1 MTGPSAPADT
11 PVRMEMCMRSLAVV
25 LLLLAS
31 SFAYAAKR
39 VTVQELTQILDSM
52 HQANKSDEDVATRLK
67 QVQLSEELTA
77 PDAARMEQ
85 YLPGPSS
92 KEQLDILAGLSAFE
106 LPAASPGPAPASPD
120 TAAILSHSEQWLKGT
135 YLQVATFT
143 ASKVVLRYQDDVE
156 NMSSQPG
163 LRVDSPN
170 TYAKF
175 AEGRT
180 DTVETTQGA
189 EKLVGDQPK
198 EHWGENGQ
206 ISEGGPPPPLP
217 EIFQEANAS
226 EKIAFSRWETI
237 GGKPAAVFTFAVDK
251 KKSHYNVAYCCFPQT
266 DTATGVSNAGYG
278 LAPGAVQSVTTWR
291 PFKKTVPY
299 HGLLFID
306 PESGAILRTLTYAEL
321 KPSDYIHTENVRV
334 DYTLTALG
342 DKICVVPQSS
352 ITLDEVVPGGDTGMQ
367 GYSVRHRLFLA
378 TYGNYRPGGAN

>member
-1 MTGPSAPADT
+1 
-11 PVRMEMCMRSLAVV
+11 MRSLALV
-25 LLLLAS
+25 LLVLAS

-52 HQANKSDEDVATRLK
+52 HQANKSDDDIATRLK

-77 PDAARMEQ
+77 ADAAKLEQ

-92 KEQLDILAGLSAFE
+92 KEQLEILAGLSAFE
-106 LPAASPGPAPASPD
+106 LPPASPGPAPAVPD
-120 TAAILSHSEQWLKGT
+120 SGTILSRTNEWMKGT
-135 YLQVATFT
+135 YLQVPSFT
-143 ASKVVLRYQDDVE
+143 ASKVIFRYQDDVE

-163 LRVDSPN
+163 LQVDSPN
-170 TYAKF
+170 TYAKL

-206 ISEGGPPPPLP
+206 ISEGGAPLP
-217 EIFQEANAS
+217 LPQIFQEANAS
-226 EKIAFSRWETI
+226 EKIAFSRWETM

-251 KKSHYNVAYCCFPQT
+251 KRSHYNVTYCCFPQT

-278 LAPGAVQSVTTWR
+278 LTPGAVQSVTTWR

-306 PESGAILRTLTYAEL
+306 PDTGAILRTITYAEL

-334 DYTLTALG
+334 DYTSTALG
-342 DKICVVPQSS
+342 DKVCPVPQSS
-352 ITLDEVVPGGDTGMQ
+352 IITDEVVPGGDTGMH

-378 TYGNYRPGGAN
+378 TYGNYKPGGAN